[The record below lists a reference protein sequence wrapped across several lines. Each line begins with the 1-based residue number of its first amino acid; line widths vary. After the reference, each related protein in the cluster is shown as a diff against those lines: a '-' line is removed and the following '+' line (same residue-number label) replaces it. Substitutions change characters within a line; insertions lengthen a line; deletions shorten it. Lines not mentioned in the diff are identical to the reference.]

1 MKLKFISK
9 VHQSLLQFISENMI
23 MSWGSA
29 YKCILVQILG
39 CLDVALWILW
49 WGVSNHA
56 PSLQKWI
63 DQDIYRIIMPV
74 FSVTIFGFL
83 GLIFITWQMRLNQT
97 FNKYISYITVMYFGS
112 VFIFAGYII
121 GILSPVSVASYVS
134 LSTVGLVLFE
144 RKVLYTTIIPIA
156 LIILTVAVLS
166 LNGYLVYAPIYT
178 DLLKSVPEH
187 QNAFWVYG
195 AMFLY
200 IPIFFAS
207 LVLFEVLLYQW
218 RNREKMIENIS
229 VIDPLTNVFN
239 RRKIGEKLSEFK
251 RHQQLYS
258 IILLDLDY
266 FKTVN
271 DHYGHEV
278 GDFVLKKVAQIL
290 IASVRV
296 DDVIGRF
303 GGEEFII
310 LLKDTT
316 SDQALSIAEHCRAE
330 IAKENFWINRT
341 KYIRITASFGVTS
354 AVEFISTK
362 EEIIKQA
369 DQALYYAKHQGRN
382 QVRYYLEL
390 EKNIK
395 KVNDFVI

>member
-1 MKLKFISK
+1 M
-9 VHQSLLQFISENMI
+9 
-23 MSWGSA
+23 
-29 YKCILVQILG
+29 
-39 CLDVALWILW
+39 
-49 WGVSNHA
+49 
-56 PSLQKWI
+56 
-63 DQDIYRIIMPV
+63 
-74 FSVTIFGFL
+74 
-83 GLIFITWQMRLNQT
+83 
-97 FNKYISYITVMYFGS
+97 
-112 VFIFAGYII
+112 
-121 GILSPVSVASYVS
+121 
-134 LSTVGLVLFE
+134 
-144 RKVLYTTIIPIA
+144 
-156 LIILTVAVLS
+156 IILTVAVLS

-229 VIDPLTNVFN
+229 VIDPLTNVYN

-290 IASVRV
+290 IASVRA

-316 SDQALSIAEHCRAE
+316 SEQALSIAEHCRTE

-390 EKNIK
+390 EKKILK
-395 KVNDFVI
+395 K